1 MADFHDLELALLKW
15 PENVLQGLEFEMPL
29 HRRLART
36 LLSFRD
42 NPEAVGVG
50 DLAGLIRQ
58 LVRRESLDRHSN
70 VGIEVPAG
78 EGWPTPEEWGLFGV
92 GVELNLGAA
101 YKIRAREWSPTW
113 VNGELTDALAVRGAR
128 RAAPYSGLPAD
139 PVIKQD
145 LQIETF
151 RSPGQAAALRAMSL
165 LPCGQSLVI
174 GLPTGSGKSLVF
186 QAAAIRTGKRGE
198 LTVVVVPTT
207 ALAMDQEFRMQELL
221 RHALPGQ
228 AAYPIAYHS
237 GMTSEERQS
246 FRHRLK
252 TGEQCVV
259 IASPEA
265 VVGALRVTLQRAAE
279 EGRLAWLAVDEAHM
293 VGQWGETFRPEFQ
306 FLAASVASWR
316 RSAPEGKALR
326 TLLLTATLTDD
337 GLDTLRALFASGA
350 GAENHSTTSEC
361 ENDRFHVLV
370 APELRVEPD
379 YWVAEAPDEDSRQRW
394 VIEALRHLP
403 RPLIVY
409 TSKRQDAE
417 VLAQS
422 LRRNLG
428 LRRVA
433 LFRGGDA
440 STKSGAANLKAWNA
454 GDIDIVVA
462 TSAFGLGMDNSDVRA
477 VVHACVPETVDRFYQ
492 EVGRGGRDGR
502 ASLSL
507 WVHAPEDRAV
517 AKRLAEN
524 RLIGLDRGWER
535 WDGMSISAKHVPG
548 RDDTLSVNLDAI
560 PADLRDENEANR
572 AWNLRTLT
580 LMARA
585 GLISLGVPQYE
596 FPEQHEGESDSDYE
610 DRSQHD
616 LNEVFDRA
624 VVIRKTTITESIW
637 RDAVAGERT
646 RARCRDEQDR
656 HRLKELLG
664 VKRPFNEIFAET
676 YTLTLNKRQVSPLPF
691 PGQCRLTRSQSK
703 DVGSYSAPAQIAFTD
718 GLLADLAERVDLE
731 GLFSE
736 RHHWITYVPPDD
748 GKRKRRKWVKQRI
761 DKFLQRLVH
770 GGIVEVAIP
779 ESLAVEIDVEA
790 LVKKSATG
798 YVAIRSLSETDPTRL
813 EGVPTELPL
822 PRVTLL
828 APDASCGLEVENL
841 LDIERPLHAIIL
853 PENVPDPYRPDRSY
867 VATKRAHDSLER
879 LAERWS
885 L

>member
-1 MADFHDLELALLKW
+1 MADFHDLELALSRW
-15 PENVLQGLEFEMPL
+15 PDDVLRDVEFEKPL
-29 HRRLART
+29 HRRLARA
-36 LLSFRD
+36 LSSFRE
-42 NPEAVGVG
+42 NPESVGSG

-58 LVRRESLDRHSN
+58 LLRRESVDRHSN
-70 VGIEVPAG
+70 VGVEVPAA
-78 EGWPTPEEWGLFGV
+78 EGWPTPEEWELYGV
-92 GVELNLGAA
+92 DVALDLGAT
-101 YKIRAREWSPTW
+101 YKIEAREWSPSW
-113 VNGELTDALAVRGAR
+113 VEGELTDALAVRGDR
-128 RAAPYSGLPAD
+128 RAAAYSNLPAD
-139 PVIKQD
+139 PVIKHD

-165 LPCGQSLVI
+165 LPFGQSLVI

-186 QAAAIRTGKRGE
+186 QAAAIRAGKRRE

-207 ALAMDQEFRMQELL
+207 ALAIDQEVRMQELL
-221 RHALPGQ
+221 RHALPAQ

-237 GMTSEERQS
+237 GMANEEKQA

-265 VVGALRVTLQRAAE
+265 VVGALRVTLQRVAE
-279 EGRLAWLAVDEAHM
+279 DGHLAWLAIDEAHM
-293 VGQWGETFRPEFQ
+293 VSQWGETFRPEFQ

-316 RSAPEGKALR
+316 RSAPDGKALR

-337 GLDTLRALFASGA
+337 GLDTLRALFTPGA
-350 GAENHSTTSEC
+350 GAGKQSAISEY
-361 ENDRFHVLV
+361 ENDRFHVLA

-379 YWVAEAPDEDSRQRW
+379 YWVAKAPDEASRERW
-394 VIEALRHLP
+394 VVEAIRQLP

-409 TSKRQDAE
+409 TSKTQDAE
-417 VLAQS
+417 VLADS
-422 LRRNLG
+422 LRRRSNLK
-428 LRRVA
+428 RVA

-440 STKSGAANLKAWNA
+440 STKRGATALKAWNA

-517 AKRLAEN
+517 AKHLAKN

-535 WDGMSISAKHVPG
+535 WDGMRTSAERVPG
-548 RDDTLSVNLDAI
+548 RDDAWSVHLDTI
-560 PADLRDENEANR
+560 PSDLPDENDANR
-572 AWNLRTLT
+572 AWNVRTLT

-585 GLISLGVPQYE
+585 GLISLGVPKYE
-596 FPEQHEGESDSDYE
+596 FPEQSEGESDSDYE
-610 DRSQHD
+610 YRSQRVLD
-616 LNEVFDRA
+616 EVFDRA
-624 VVIRKTTITESIW
+624 VVIVKTTITKESW
-637 RDAVAGERT
+637 RDAVADERT
-646 RARCRDEQDR
+646 RARSRDEQDCR
-656 HRLKELLG
+656 RLEELLE

-676 YTLTLNKRQVSPLPF
+676 YALTLDNRHVSPLPF

-703 DVGSYSAPAQIAFTD
+703 DVGLYSTQAQIAFSD
-718 GLLADLAERVDLE
+718 GLLSELAQRVDLK
-731 GLFSE
+731 GLFSM
-736 RHHWITYVPPDD
+736 RHHWITYEPP
-748 GKRKRRKWVKQRI
+748 GGGNRKRRRWIKQSI
-761 DKFLQRLVH
+761 DKLLQRLVF
-770 GGIVEVAIP
+770 GGIVEIALP
-779 ESLAVEIDVEA
+779 ESLAEEIDVEA
-790 LVKKSATG
+790 LVKKSVTG
-798 YVAIRSLSETDPTRL
+798 YVAIRSLSETDPRGL

-828 APDASCGLEVENL
+828 APDTSCGIEVERL
-841 LDIERPLHAIIL
+841 LDIDRPMHAIIF
-853 PENVPDPYRPDRSY
+853 PKSVTDPDRPDRTF
-867 VATKRAHDSLER
+867 VATRRPHDSLER
-879 LAERWS
+879 LIERWS